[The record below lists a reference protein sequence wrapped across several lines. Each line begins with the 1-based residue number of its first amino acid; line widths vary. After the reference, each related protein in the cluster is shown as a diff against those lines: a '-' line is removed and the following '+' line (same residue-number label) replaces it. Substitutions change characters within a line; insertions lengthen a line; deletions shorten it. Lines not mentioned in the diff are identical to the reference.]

1 MPTERDER
9 DRNDYREKLL
19 HKLSPEALQQSL
31 QRAGVFLVAYELVK
45 SEIVDKVRGFFISDD
60 VGITW
65 RKERAK
71 EYDDSV
77 LSKDRSSVYR
87 ASCGWLAEND
97 GLDPRQ
103 IAILESVY
111 QHRHEVAHELAKYL
125 VDPDFEIRMDLLTE
139 AVECIRSLGQFWGSN
154 EVDSDPEFDGREIRP
169 EDIRSGSY
177 VLMEHL
183 VEVIGLGG
191 DG

>member
-1 MPTERDER
+1 MFTQPDELA
-9 DRNDYREKLL
+9 RNDYREKLL

-45 SEIVDKVRGFFISDD
+45 SEIVDKVRGFFIPNDMG
-60 VGITW
+60 VAW
-65 RKERAK
+65 KKERAR

-87 ASCGWLAEND
+87 ASCGWLADN
-97 GLDPRQ
+97 GALDARR
-103 IAILESVY
+103 IEILESVY
-111 QHRHEVAHELAKYL
+111 QHRNEVAHELAKYL

-139 AVECIRSLGQFWGSN
+139 AVGCIRSLGQFWGSI
-154 EVDSDPEFDGREIRP
+154 EVDSDPEFDGREILP
-169 EDIRSGSY
+169 EDIRSGTY

-183 VEVIGLGG
+183 LEVIGG